1 MSNDLKYRIQEDMK
15 ITVRAKEKERL
26 STIRLL
32 LAAIKQHEIDDRP
45 KELDSKGL
53 EDKDVIKIIEKMITQ
68 RRESISQYKNGNR
81 PDLAERERREIEVL
95 EDYLPEAMNES
106 EIDAL
111 IQEAIEETKAN
122 LIKDMGKVMVF
133 LREKLGDRRIDNMSA
148 VSAKVK
154 RYLV

>member
-15 ITVRAKEKERL
+15 TTVRAQEKERL

-32 LAAIKQHEIDDRP
+32 LASIKQHEIDDRP
-45 KELDSKGL
+45 KGPDSTGL
-53 EDKDVIKIIEKMITQ
+53 EDKNVIKVIEKMIKQ
-68 RRESISQYKNGNR
+68 RRESIGQYKNGNR

-95 EDYLPEAMNES
+95 EDYLPEAMKES
-106 EIDAL
+106 EIDTL
-111 IQEAIEETKAN
+111 IQEAIEEAKAN
-122 LIKDMGKVMVF
+122 LIRDMGRVMVS
-133 LREKLGDRRIDNMSA
+133 LREKLGDRRIDNMGA

>member
-1 MSNDLKYRIQEDMK
+1 MNNDLKYRIQEDMK
-15 ITVRAKEKERL
+15 TAVRAQKKERL
-26 STIRLL
+26 GAIRLL

-45 KELDSKGL
+45 KGLDSKGL
-53 EDKDVIKIIEKMITQ
+53 EDKDVIKVIEKMIKQ

-122 LIKDMGKVMVF
+122 LIKDMGKVMVS
-133 LREKLGDRRIDNMSA
+133 LREKLGDRHIDNISA